1 MATEEL
7 TWFRSFDGLR
17 LAGTITRPASPGG
30 AAAVL
35 VHGGGV
41 TREEGGFFARLAAGI
56 VEAGIAVL
64 RFDLR
69 GHGDSEGRQED
80 LTICSVANDIEAA
93 IGHVQDQTGSGATH
107 LYGTSFSGGICVF
120 FAAEHAGQLS
130 SLTLANPLLDY
141 KRRFIDEK
149 TYWHDGRIDAESGR
163 LLAERGYVEHSP
175 TFRLGR
181 PLLNEVFR
189 IDSRAA
195 LSNLAVPV
203 LFLHGTRDTFVPVES
218 SRAAVTAMTRA
229 EARLVEIDGAQHGF
243 AVHDDPGYEQAQTQE
258 WQASVVSTVTVWM
271 AAHGR

>member
-7 TWFRSFDGLR
+7 TWFYSSDGLR
-17 LAGTITRPASPGG
+17 LAGTITRPVSPGG

-35 VHGGGV
+35 AHGGGV

-56 VEAGIAVL
+56 AEAGIAVL

-80 LTICSVANDIEAA
+80 LTICSVTNDIEAA
-93 IGHVQDQTGSGATH
+93 IGHVRDQTGSGAAH
-107 LYGTSFSGGICVF
+107 LYGTSFSGGICAF
-120 FAAEHAGQLS
+120 FAAQHAGQLR

-149 TYWHDGRIDAESGR
+149 PYWHDGRIDADAGR
-163 LLAERGYVEHSP
+163 LLAEHGYLEHSP
-175 TFRLGR
+175 AFRLGR

-189 IDSRAA
+189 IDPRTA
-195 LSNLAVPV
+195 LNTLAVPA

-218 SRAAVTAMTRA
+218 SRIAVAAMARA

-243 AVHDDPGYEQAQTQE
+243 AVHDDPGYEQAQTQQ
-258 WQASVVSTVTVWM
+258 WQTSVISTVTGWM
-271 AAHGR
+271 TAHGK